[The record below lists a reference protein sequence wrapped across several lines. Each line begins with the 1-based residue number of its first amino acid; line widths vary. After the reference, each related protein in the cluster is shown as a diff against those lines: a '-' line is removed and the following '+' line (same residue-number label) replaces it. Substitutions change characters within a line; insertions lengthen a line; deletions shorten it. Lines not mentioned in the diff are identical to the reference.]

1 MWKYYNPNPEAA
13 RVGDCSVRALSKALD
28 QDWEQTYIDICVY
41 GLLCGD
47 MPSANAVWGR
57 YLHDRGFEKHIVPY
71 SCPLCTVESFSQSH
85 DKGIYVMALNGHVV
99 TIVDGCIYDTWDSSQ
114 EVPLYYWRKE
124 K

>member
-1 MWKYYNPNPEAA
+1 MWKFYNPNPETA

-57 YLHDRGFEKHIVPY
+57 YLHDKGFEKHIVPY
-71 SCPLCTVESFSQSH
+71 SCPICTVRSFARSH
-85 DKGIYVMALNGHVV
+85 EDGVYVMALNGHVV
-99 TIVDGCIYDTWDSSQ
+99 TIVDGNYYDTWDSGE
-114 EVPLYYWRKE
+114 EVPLYYWRKA
-124 K
+124 